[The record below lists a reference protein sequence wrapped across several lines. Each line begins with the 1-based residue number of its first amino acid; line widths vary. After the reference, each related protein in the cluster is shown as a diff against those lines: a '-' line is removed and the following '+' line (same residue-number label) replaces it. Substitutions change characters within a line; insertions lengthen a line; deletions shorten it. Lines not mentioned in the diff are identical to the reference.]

1 VKLGEHGLKEL
12 LDGLNTPADYLA
24 AGGYWGTFIFLNL
37 VAPQGNQLQWNEV
50 LPYYTITLFLAK
62 SPETVD
68 KLEGLVA
75 LWAKEIELVLAKS
88 EQVLIIMWNIERGFC
103 LLWL

>member
-1 VKLGEHGLKEL
+1 MQVDLHS
-12 LDGLNTPADYLA
+12 
-24 AGGYWGTFIFLNL
+24 L
-37 VAPQGNQLQWNEV
+37 V
-50 LPYYTITLFLAK
+50 LFSAK

-88 EQVLIIMWNIERGFC
+88 EQVQN
-103 LLWL
+103 